1 MLREFN
7 AESFRENFVRRG
19 FADFHAELAVVRSVL
34 ASVRQNGDRA
44 VLEYTRQFDGVALET
59 LRVCEDEFAA
69 AEAAVERAVQEA
81 LLRAAE
87 NIRAYHRRQL
97 QNSWLEVLPDGVAL
111 GQRLTA
117 VDKAGAYVPGGGA
130 AYPSSVLMTVI
141 PARVAGVAEVVVVT
155 PPKADGEINPYILAA
170 ARIAGA
176 DAVFKCGGAQAVAA
190 LAYGTES
197 IPRVDKIVG
206 PGNIYVTLAKKEV
219 YGDVGIDMLAGP
231 SEVLVVADETARADF
246 VAADLLSQA
255 EHDLLAAAYL
265 ITTSRRL
272 ATEVQRE
279 LARQCAM
286 LERCAVAEQALMKQG
301 ALVLVDCLDEAFD
314 LVNLLAPEHLE
325 LQIADPW
332 AALGKVKNAGAV
344 FLGAYTP
351 EPVGDYWAGANHVLP
366 TAGAARFASVL
377 SVADFSKKMSVV
389 YYPPQALLQ
398 ASKEIEKLARV
409 EGLQAHGQAVRMRR
423 ERLEETGGKKNA

>member
-1 MLREFN
+1 MLREFD
-7 AESFRENFVRRG
+7 AKSFRENFVRRG
-19 FADFHAELAVVRSVL
+19 FQDFHAELAVVRSIL
-34 ASVRQNGDRA
+34 ASVRQNGDKS
-44 VLEYTRQFDGVALET
+44 VLEYTRQFDGAVIEG
-59 LRVCEDEFAA
+59 LRVCEDEYAA
-69 AEAAVERAVQEA
+69 AEAAVEPAARDS

-111 GQRLTA
+111 GQRTVA
-117 VDKAGAYVPGGGA
+117 VDSAGAYVPGGGA

-141 PARVAGVAEVVVVT
+141 PARVAGVGEVVVVT
-155 PPKADGEINPYILAA
+155 PPKADGKINPYILVAA
-170 ARIAGA
+170 KIAGA

-219 YGDVGIDMLAGP
+219 YGEVGIDMLAGP

-255 EHDLLAAAYL
+255 EHDLLAASYL

-272 ATEVQRE
+272 AAEVQQE
-279 LARQCAM
+279 LARQCVK
-286 LERCAVAEQALMKQG
+286 LERCDVAQQALTKQG
-301 ALVLVDCLDEAFD
+301 ALVLVDCLEEAFA

-325 LQIADPW
+325 LQVADPW

-389 YYPPQALLQ
+389 YYPPQALQ
-398 ASKEIEKLARV
+398 QVSMEIERLARV
-409 EGLQAHGQAVRMRR
+409 EGFQAHGQAVRMRR
-423 ERLEETGGKKNA
+423 EYLEETGGK

>member
-1 MLREFN
+1 
-7 AESFRENFVRRG
+7 VG
-19 FADFHAELAVVRSVL
+19 
-34 ASVRQNGDRA
+34 
-44 VLEYTRQFDGVALET
+44 
-59 LRVCEDEFAA
+59 
-69 AEAAVERAVQEA
+69 
-81 LLRAAE
+81 
-87 NIRAYHRRQL
+87 
-97 QNSWLEVLPDGVAL
+97 
-111 GQRLTA
+111 
-117 VDKAGAYVPGGGA
+117 
-130 AYPSSVLMTVI
+130 
-141 PARVAGVAEVVVVT
+141 EVVVVT